1 MKKYLPPIIGV
12 LLGICFLMASV
23 PVLFNLITMPQPPEG
38 TPMAHFMAAFAPTG
52 YMKFVKIFEFAGGIL
67 VMIPRLRNIGL
78 LLLGPVI
85 VNIIAFHV
93 FVGDPKELLDFKQ
106 MWMLYVIVLCALYLL
121 GKARAKFAGLLN

>member
-1 MKKYLPPIIGV
+1 MKKYLPAIAGV

-23 PVLFNLITMPQPPEG
+23 PVLFNLIKIPELPEG
-38 TPMAHFMAAFAPTG
+38 TPAAHFMAAFVPTG
-52 YMKFVKIFEFAGGIL
+52 YIKFVKMFEFIGGIV

-85 VNIIAFHV
+85 VNILAFHI
-93 FVGDPKELLDFKQ
+93 FVGDPRELLDYKQ